1 MGSQYQAVR
10 RREGRYFGA
19 RVNCE
24 SVPCLPAEAIAWVL
38 NDPRKLPY
46 LMVWQDPDTGKIREA
61 ARVARYSEPPN
72 QFNLDWT
79 GWVEIRRLDRRPT
92 RFGTIQRPMPRNGG
106 TALLVRQLRAPVF
119 LTTGKQSE
127 LEAIAGMI
135 DEGDASLTARREAKE
150 EAGLELG
157 DLERVTD
164 AWSSPGMSTERVAL
178 FLARYR
184 AADRVSAGGGLAE
197 EHEEIEVV
205 EMPLSALAVLADRGE
220 LTDMKTLALVQTLRL
235 RRPFLFAEKTPR

>member
-106 TALLVRQLRAPVF
+106 TALLVRCPECRGPKRALYAWEVNH
-119 LTTGKQSE
+119 
-127 LEAIAGMI
+127 
-135 DEGDASLTARREAKE
+135 ARTHSVHSCRWQCRRC
-150 EAGLELG
+150 AGL
-157 DLERVTD
+157 RY
-164 AWSSPGMSTERVAL
+164 SSE
-178 FLARYR
+178 
-184 AADRVSAGGGLAE
+184 GG
-197 EHEEIEVV
+197 
-205 EMPLSALAVLADRGE
+205 
-220 LTDMKTLALVQTLRL
+220 ALVFRSRCTLIRQWEQEFGVE
-235 RRPFLFAEKTPR
+235 RSERPEVWTPYVFSNPADAEWMGVKLTR